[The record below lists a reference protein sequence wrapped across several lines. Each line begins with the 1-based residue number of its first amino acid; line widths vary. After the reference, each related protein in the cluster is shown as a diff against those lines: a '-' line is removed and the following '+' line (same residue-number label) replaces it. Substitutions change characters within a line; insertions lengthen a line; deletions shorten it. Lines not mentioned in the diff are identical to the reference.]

1 MWYFFA
7 ILYFVVNETLGC
19 AKWNSFFRLSVN
31 TLIVSWKAVQPSKVN
46 FDLGWKPLH
55 SQALKI
61 QFSQTKRNLIKNV
74 QGSGRLWFFSDL
86 STNFGKIMES
96 TKPNRKLHTNV
107 PKPILRLTR
116 ECMWKSAQIM
126 LEKSG
131 KFKTK
136 HWDMIEWKSHYPSI
150 IH

>member
-1 MWYFFA
+1 M
-7 ILYFVVNETLGC
+7 VNGTTGW

-61 QFSQTKRNLIKNV
+61 QFSQTKLNLIQNA
-74 QGSGRLWFFSDL
+74 QGSGRLWIFSDL
-86 STNFGKIMES
+86 STNFGKIMEN
-96 TKPNRKLHTNV
+96 TKPNRKLRTNV

-116 ECMWKSAQIM
+116 EFMWKLAQIT
-126 LEKSG
+126 LGFSWKKSG
-131 KFKTK
+131 KFETK
-136 HWDMIEWKSHYPSI
+136 YWDMIQW
-150 IH
+150 